1 MRIRMGWEQIRKLI
15 LCITVLATACQ
26 SAPTDRY
33 RDTANNILLV
43 DATGLEVTLQEPA
56 RRIISLVP
64 SATQILKALG
74 VGHVL
79 VGRTD
84 FDNEDW
90 VISVPS
96 LGGGLKPNFEKIIAL
111 NPDLVVLFAGDQD
124 PHTRSRL
131 DDFGITQVAIRPDR
145 LTDLYASIILL
156 GQATGTEP
164 VADSIISTIKKD
176 LTDLQRWTA
185 TRPKLRTV
193 YLLGGSPPW
202 VAGPDTYIDEIL
214 RLAGGRNVFSDLE
227 FLYGPVSPEQIRFR
241 EIDVV
246 LVSDRSQFDA
256 MLTPGARIEEIGN
269 TLEFPGPNVAQAAR
283 HVAELL
289 HRDLLR

>member
-1 MRIRMGWEQIRKLI
+1 MGWEQIRKLI
-15 LCITVLATACQ
+15 FCITVLTTACQ

-96 LGGGLKPNFEKIIAL
+96 LGGGLAPNFEKIIAL

-131 DDFGITQVAIRPDR
+131 DDFGLTQVAIRPDR

-185 TRPKLRTV
+185 TRPTIRTV

-227 FLYGPVSPEQIRFR
+227 FLYGSVSPEQIRSR

>member
-1 MRIRMGWEQIRKLI
+1 MGWEQIRKLI
-15 LCITVLATACQ
+15 FCITVLTTACQ

-96 LGGGLKPNFEKIIAL
+96 LGGGLAPNFEKIIAL

-131 DDFGITQVAIRPDR
+131 DDFGLTQVAIRPDR

-185 TRPKLRTV
+185 TRPTIRTV

-214 RLAGGRNVFSDLE
+214 RLAGGENVFSDLE
-227 FLYGPVSPEQIRFR
+227 FLYGSVSPEQIRSR

>member
-1 MRIRMGWEQIRKLI
+1 MGWEQIRKLI

-227 FLYGPVSPEQIRFR
+227 FLYGPVSPEQIRSR

>member
-131 DDFGITQVAIRPDR
+131 DDFGLTQVAIRPDR

-185 TRPKLRTV
+185 TRPTIRTV

-227 FLYGPVSPEQIRFR
+227 FLYGSVSPEQIRSR

>member
-1 MRIRMGWEQIRKLI
+1 MGWEQIRKLI
-15 LCITVLATACQ
+15 FCITVLTTACQ

-96 LGGGLKPNFEKIIAL
+96 LGGGLAPNFEKIIAL

-185 TRPKLRTV
+185 TRPTIRTV

-227 FLYGPVSPEQIRFR
+227 FLYGSVSPEQIRSR

>member
-1 MRIRMGWEQIRKLI
+1 MGWEQIRKLI

-96 LGGGLKPNFEKIIAL
+96 LGGGLAPNFEKIIAL

-156 GQATGTEP
+156 GQATGTET

>member
-15 LCITVLATACQ
+15 FCITVLTTACQ

-96 LGGGLKPNFEKIIAL
+96 LGGGLAPNFEKIIAL

-131 DDFGITQVAIRPDR
+131 DDFGLTQVAIRPDR

-185 TRPKLRTV
+185 TRPTIRTV

-227 FLYGPVSPEQIRFR
+227 FLYGSVSPEQIRSR

>member
-1 MRIRMGWEQIRKLI
+1 MGWEQIRKLI
-15 LCITVLATACQ
+15 FCITVLTTACQ

-131 DDFGITQVAIRPDR
+131 DDFGLTQVAIRPDR

>member
-1 MRIRMGWEQIRKLI
+1 MGWEQIRKLI

-131 DDFGITQVAIRPDR
+131 DDFGLTQVAIRPDR

-185 TRPKLRTV
+185 TRPTIRTV

-227 FLYGPVSPEQIRFR
+227 FLYGSVSPEQIRSR

>member
-1 MRIRMGWEQIRKLI
+1 MGWEQIRKLI
-15 LCITVLATACQ
+15 FCITVLTTACQ

-131 DDFGITQVAIRPDR
+131 DDFGLTQVAIRPDR

-185 TRPKLRTV
+185 TRPTIRTV

-227 FLYGPVSPEQIRFR
+227 FLYGSVSPEQIRSR

>member
-1 MRIRMGWEQIRKLI
+1 MGWEQIRKLI
-15 LCITVLATACQ
+15 FCITVLTTACQ

-96 LGGGLKPNFEKIIAL
+96 LGGGLAPNFEKIIAL

-131 DDFGITQVAIRPDR
+131 DDFGLTQVAIRPDR

-185 TRPKLRTV
+185 TRPTIRTV

-227 FLYGPVSPEQIRFR
+227 FLYGSVSPEQIRFR

>member
-96 LGGGLKPNFEKIIAL
+96 LGGGLAPNFEKIIAL

-131 DDFGITQVAIRPDR
+131 DDFGLTQVAIRPDR

-185 TRPKLRTV
+185 TRPTIRTV

-227 FLYGPVSPEQIRFR
+227 FLYGSVSPEQIRSR

>member
-1 MRIRMGWEQIRKLI
+1 MGWEQIRKLI

-96 LGGGLKPNFEKIIAL
+96 LGGGLAPNFEKIIAL

-227 FLYGPVSPEQIRFR
+227 FLYGPVSPEQIRFH

>member
-15 LCITVLATACQ
+15 FCITVLTTACQ

-96 LGGGLKPNFEKIIAL
+96 LGGGLAPNFEKIIAL

-131 DDFGITQVAIRPDR
+131 DDFGLTQVAIRPDR

-185 TRPKLRTV
+185 TRPTIRTV

>member
-1 MRIRMGWEQIRKLI
+1 MGWEQIRKLI
-15 LCITVLATACQ
+15 FCITVLTTACQ

-96 LGGGLKPNFEKIIAL
+96 LGGGLAPNFEKIIAL

-131 DDFGITQVAIRPDR
+131 DDFGLTQVAIRPDR

-185 TRPKLRTV
+185 TRPTIRTV

>member
-1 MRIRMGWEQIRKLI
+1 MGWEQIRKLI

-26 SAPTDRY
+26 AAPTDRY

-96 LGGGLKPNFEKIIAL
+96 LGGGLEPNFEKIIAL

-131 DDFGITQVAIRPDR
+131 DDFGLTQVAIRPDR

-214 RLAGGRNVFSDLE
+214 RIAGGRNVFSDLE

>member
-1 MRIRMGWEQIRKLI
+1 MGWEQIRKLI